1 MKKILFC
8 LIASLVLCGCATT
21 QVKSIEPA
29 GVSDAKAVVFAEN
42 YGYYLFG
49 YVPLICGD
57 PQEMNDCSLT
67 FFENTVKVENNAKMI
82 EREAEN
88 IGAKEILDVKHRTDW
103 TGSFSLW
110 IIWKQVMSSNAT
122 LK

>member
-1 MKKILFC
+1 MKKILLY
-8 LIASLVLCGCATT
+8 LISPLILCGCATT
-21 QVKSIEPA
+21 QVKTIEPA

-49 YVPLICGD
+49 YLPIICGD

-67 FFENTVKVENNAKMI
+67 FFENTVKVENNARMI

-110 IIWKQVMSSNAT
+110 IIWKQVMTSNAT